1 MTNLFVGNSYVLG
14 MDIGGSH
21 VTGGLVD
28 LDNGLIVQDTLR
40 RVELDSQGSTEEI
53 LNVWRGIVE
62 SCYSDYDDMSKH
74 IGLAMPGPCDYE
86 RGICHI
92 DGLSKYSNLYGLNVC
107 ETLAHALSIPEENI
121 QMTNDAACFLQGE
134 LDMGVG
140 RKYHHPIGIT
150 LGTGCGTAK
159 IRHGVGVDGE
169 LWQYPFNDGIVEDFI
184 STKWFKRRYSELTGQ
199 EISGVKELTEMSN
212 SEPSIRS
219 VFKEFG
225 FNLAKLI
232 GLFVSEENPDAIIL
246 GGNMLKA
253 QHIFLPKVQAELT
266 KTGIKEPIHLS
277 TLGESAAIL
286 GAASAYVKKKMNLK
300 SKIA

>member
-1 MTNLFVGNSYVLG
+1 

-21 VTGGLVD
+21 VTAGLVD
-28 LDNGLIVQDTLR
+28 LVNNRIIPDSLR
-40 RVELDSQGSTEEI
+40 RVDLDSPGSTEKI

-62 SCYSDYDDMSKH
+62 SCYSDYNAMPKH

-92 DGLSKYSNLYGLNVC
+92 DGLSKYPNLHGLNVC
-107 ETLAHALSIPEENI
+107 ETLARALKIPDENI
-121 QMTNDAACFLQGE
+121 RMTNDAACFLQGE

-140 RKYHHPIGIT
+140 RKYQRPIGIT

-159 IRHGVGVDGE
+159 IRHGVGVDGG
-169 LWQYPFNDGIVEDFI
+169 LWEYPFNGGIVEDFI
-184 STKWFKRRYSELTGQ
+184 STKWFKRRYAELTGQ
-199 EISGVKELTEMSN
+199 EISGVKELTEMS
-212 SEPSIRS
+212 SREPSIRS
-219 VFKEFG
+219 VFDEFAS
-225 FNLAKLI
+225 NLAKFI
-232 GLFVSEENPDAIIL
+232 CLFVSEENPDAIIL

-277 TLGESAAIL
+277 TLGENAAIL
-286 GAASAYVKKKMNLK
+286 GAASTYVKKKMNLK